1 MSAPARPVLA
11 SLAHGPRYVVPD
23 TVPIGSALNVAA
35 LAAGWCELTTAV
47 VPLMLFDEVRVISRH
62 RVILPTTLQ
71 PWFRGCETGN
81 VLCLA
86 STREDGANDVLL
98 VDVNHLVSTLAAGR
112 VMLPH
117 THRWT
122 TAPSRWLSTLRQ
134 DRDRRPPTGATG
146 FAGIERGG
154 SPRGAD

>member
-1 MSAPARPVLA
+1 MSVSARPVLA

-35 LAAGWCELTTAV
+35 LAAGWCELTTTV

-62 RVILPTTLQ
+62 RVILPKTLQ
-71 PWFRGCETGN
+71 PWFRGRETGD

-86 STREDGANDVLL
+86 STREDGATEVLL
-98 VDVNHLVSTLAAGR
+98 VDVNHLVSTLATGR

-122 TAPSRWLSTLRQ
+122 TAPSPWL
-134 DRDRRPPTGATG
+134 RDSQQ
-146 FAGIERGG
+146 EGG